1 VPLLAAIQPSF
12 VRAVCVDALVRIC
25 AGGRSAMV
33 VPTAT
38 VIASSAALVP
48 TNALVLTS
56 LITLRVVGDS
66 ETIRTLVISLS
77 LRENYSGRSHVC
89 EAMGPFNLG

>member
-1 VPLLAAIQPSF
+1 VESKEAFQRAAASRDTTILRKSRMRR
-12 VRAVCVDALVRIC
+12 RACTDLC
-25 AGGRSAMV
+25 GGRSAMV

-66 ETIRTLVISLS
+66 
-77 LRENYSGRSHVC
+77 
-89 EAMGPFNLG
+89 